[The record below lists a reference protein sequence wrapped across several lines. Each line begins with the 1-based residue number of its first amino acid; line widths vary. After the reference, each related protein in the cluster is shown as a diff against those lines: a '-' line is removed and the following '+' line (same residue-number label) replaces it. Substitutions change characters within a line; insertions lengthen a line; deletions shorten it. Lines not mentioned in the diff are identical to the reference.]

1 MAKISESTRLEFA
14 ETIKPYQS
22 KILAIL
28 AKEKTTLNS
37 INGNAPDSCYKKL
50 MLCDDMIYVS
60 SLYMAQNSL
69 SLKILEVKNN
79 DALNEARKILY
90 KAIIYLEEL
99 VTNFI
104 DVPYSELAKYHE
116 NIKDKT
122 IQERYYLIRK
132 LGLAITLL
140 EDAFGDRDILKNV
153 SVNLMTGTKAALT
166 GANGAGKSTLIKVMA
181 GLIKP
186 DSGSRICQ
194 KETRIAYLPQSGLT
208 HHGCSLKEEADR
220 AFEFGYDIQKQ
231 IDQIGEQL
239 EKGTGN
245 TDNLLATQAEL
256 IAKLEE
262 SGWHRREATAES
274 VLMGLGFSQ
283 EDLQKQTEEFSGG
296 WQMRIALAK
305 ALMQNPDIL
314 LLDEPTNYLDIEA
327 RTWLEKFLSNYKGAF
342 LLVSH
347 DRYFLDVTVN
357 EVYELFGGDLKRYK
371 GNFTH
376 YEQVREVEL
385 KTLIAEYEKQQ
396 DEIAKLQD
404 FIRRFG
410 VQATKAAQA
419 QERQKQLDK
428 ILAQKIEIPESL
440 KKIHFKF
447 PEAPHAGHLVLRTKG
462 LTKSYDGKTNVIENL
477 DLTVENG
484 EMLVVAGR
492 NGAGKSTLLRMLAG
506 VDPITSGEVIPG
518 TGVKIGYFSQ
528 DNAETIKGG
537 ETILEYVESQAP
549 TELIPKVRD
558 MLGSFLFRGDD
569 VFKSLNVLSGGE
581 KSRIALLQLLLRANN
596 LLILDE
602 PTNHLDM
609 HSKDVL
615 MNALKDFGG
624 TVIFVSHD
632 RGFIEGLA
640 TKVLEL
646 KPGSHREFPGNYK
659 YYMERIEAEEAGIV
673 GQFERGTGIATSS
686 VNSTKTSE
694 AKADATKSAGKLNWE
709 EQKKIEA
716 ERRKNEKE
724 AARLETEIAKAEEEK
739 SALESKMALPEVY
752 SNGAKAKEVQ
762 QKIDETT
769 KKIETLTQA
778 WETAMDKL
786 G

>member
-1 MAKISESTRLEFA
+1 MAFVQFS
-14 ETIKPYQS
+14 Q
-22 KILAIL
+22 
-28 AKEKTTLNS
+28 
-37 INGNAPDSCYKKL
+37 
-50 MLCDDMIYVS
+50 VS
-60 SLYMAQNSL
+60 L
-69 SLKILEVKNN
+69 
-79 DALNEARKILY
+79 
-90 KAIIYLEEL
+90 
-99 VTNFI
+99 
-104 DVPYSELAKYHE
+104 
-116 NIKDKT
+116 
-122 IQERYYLIRK
+122 
-132 LGLAITLL
+132 
-140 EDAFGDRDILKNV
+140 AFGDRDILKNV

-181 GLIKP
+181 GLIQP
-186 DSGSRICQ
+186 DSGTYSCQ
-194 KETRIAYLPQSGLT
+194 KDTRIAYLPQSGLT
-208 HHGCSLKEEADR
+208 HHGCTLKEEADR
-220 AFEFGYDIQKQ
+220 AFAFGYELQKQ
-231 IDQIGEQL
+231 IDEMGEQAAKNPDSA
-239 EKGTGN
+239 E
-245 TDNLLATQAEL
+245 NLLIKQAEL
-256 IAKLEE
+256 IARLEE

-274 VLMGLGFSQ
+274 VLLGLGFSHD
-283 EDLQKQTEEFSGG
+283 DLSRQTEEFSGG

-327 RTWLEKFLSNYKGAF
+327 RDWLEKFLVNYKGAF

-357 EVYELFGGDLKRYK
+357 EVFELFGGDLKRYK

-376 YEQVREVEL
+376 YEQVRELEL

-396 DEIAKLQD
+396 DEIEKLQD

-447 PEAPHAGHLVLRTKG
+447 PQAPHAGNLVMRTKG
-462 LTKSYDGKTNVIENL
+462 LSKTYDGQKYIIKDL
-477 DLTVENG
+477 DLVVENG

-506 VDPITSGEVIPG
+506 VDWTSDGEIIPG
-518 TGVKIGYFSQ
+518 AGVKIGYFSQ
-528 DNAETIKGG
+528 DNAETICGT
-537 ETILEYVESQAP
+537 ESILDYIESRAP

-569 VFKSLNVLSGGE
+569 VFKPLNVLSGGE
-581 KSRIALLQLLLRANN
+581 KSRIALLQLLLSPNN

-640 TKVLEL
+640 TRVLEL
-646 KPGSHREFPGNYK
+646 KPGQHREFPGDYK
-659 YYMERIEAEEAGIV
+659 YYMERMEAEALGQVEAPGAKEKPAPEPV
-673 GQFERGTGIATSS
+673 
-686 VNSTKTSE
+686 KSE
-694 AKADATKSAGKLNWE
+694 GKRSWE
-709 EQKKIEA
+709 EQKRLDA
-716 ERRKNEKE
+716 ERRKAERAVAKIE
-724 AARLETEIAKAEEEK
+724 EEISKTEEEK
-739 SALESKMALPEVY
+739 SVLEAKLSLPEVY
-752 SNGAKAKEVQ
+752 SNGAKAKEIQ
-762 QKIDETT
+762 TKINEISMRLE
-769 KKIETLTQA
+769 KLTED
-778 WETAMDKL
+778 WESAMENL

>member
-1 MAKISESTRLEFA
+1 MAFVQFS
-14 ETIKPYQS
+14 Q
-22 KILAIL
+22 
-28 AKEKTTLNS
+28 
-37 INGNAPDSCYKKL
+37 
-50 MLCDDMIYVS
+50 VS
-60 SLYMAQNSL
+60 L
-69 SLKILEVKNN
+69 
-79 DALNEARKILY
+79 
-90 KAIIYLEEL
+90 
-99 VTNFI
+99 
-104 DVPYSELAKYHE
+104 
-116 NIKDKT
+116 
-122 IQERYYLIRK
+122 
-132 LGLAITLL
+132 
-140 EDAFGDRDILKNV
+140 AFGDRDILKNV

-181 GLIKP
+181 GLVKP

-194 KETRIAYLPQSGLT
+194 KDTRIAYLPQSGLT

-220 AFEFGYDIQKQ
+220 AFQFGYDIQKQ

-239 EKGTGN
+239 EKGEGN
-245 TDNLLATQAEL
+245 TDNLLVQQAEL
-256 IAKLEE
+256 ITRLEE

-274 VLMGLGFSQ
+274 VLLGLGF
-283 EDLQKQTEEFSGG
+283 EHKDLSRQTEEFSGG

-371 GNFTH
+371 GNFSN
-376 YEQVREVEL
+376 YERIREVEL

-447 PEAPHAGHLVLRTKG
+447 PQAPHAGQLVLRTKG
-462 LTKSYDGKTNVIENL
+462 LTKSYDGKHNVIENL

-484 EMLVVAGR
+484 EFLVVAGR
-492 NGAGKSTLLRMLAG
+492 NGAGKSTLLRMLSG
-506 VDPITSGEVIPG
+506 VDSISAGEIIPG
-518 TGVKIGYFSQ
+518 AGVKIGYFSQ
-528 DNAETIKGG
+528 DNAETIKGT
-537 ETILEYVESQAP
+537 ETILDYVESHAP

-581 KSRIALLQLLLRANN
+581 KSRIALLELLLSPNN

-640 TKVLEL
+640 TRVLEL
-646 KPGSHREFPGNYK
+646 KNGCHREFPGDYK
-659 YYMERIEAEEAGIV
+659 YYMERMEAEEAGIV
-673 GQFERGTGIATSS
+673 GQYEAGTGVA
-686 VNSTKTSE
+686 TKTTVSSKAASE
-694 AKADATKSAGKLNWE
+694 TVEPGKSQGKLNWE
-709 EQKKIEA
+709 EQKKLEA
-716 ERRKNEKE
+716 EKRKLEKE
-724 AARLETEIAKAEEEK
+724 VSRIENEISKAEEEK
-739 SALESKMALPEVY
+739 SILEAKMSQPEVY

-762 QKIDETT
+762 GKIDLLIA
-769 KKIETLTQA
+769 KIDQLNLD
-778 WETAMDKL
+778 WEEAMEKL

>member
-1 MAKISESTRLEFA
+1 MAFVHFS
-14 ETIKPYQS
+14 Q
-22 KILAIL
+22 
-28 AKEKTTLNS
+28 
-37 INGNAPDSCYKKL
+37 
-50 MLCDDMIYVS
+50 VS
-60 SLYMAQNSL
+60 L
-69 SLKILEVKNN
+69 
-79 DALNEARKILY
+79 
-90 KAIIYLEEL
+90 
-99 VTNFI
+99 
-104 DVPYSELAKYHE
+104 
-116 NIKDKT
+116 
-122 IQERYYLIRK
+122 
-132 LGLAITLL
+132 
-140 EDAFGDRDILKNV
+140 AFGDRDILKNV

-549 TELIPKVRD
+549 TELVPKVRD

-724 AARLETEIAKAEEEK
+724 VARLETEIAKAEEEK

-786 G
+786 E

>member
-1 MAKISESTRLEFA
+1 MAFVQFS
-14 ETIKPYQS
+14 Q
-22 KILAIL
+22 
-28 AKEKTTLNS
+28 
-37 INGNAPDSCYKKL
+37 
-50 MLCDDMIYVS
+50 VS
-60 SLYMAQNSL
+60 L
-69 SLKILEVKNN
+69 
-79 DALNEARKILY
+79 
-90 KAIIYLEEL
+90 
-99 VTNFI
+99 
-104 DVPYSELAKYHE
+104 
-116 NIKDKT
+116 
-122 IQERYYLIRK
+122 
-132 LGLAITLL
+132 
-140 EDAFGDRDILKNV
+140 AFGDRDILKNV

-245 TDNLLATQAEL
+245 TDNLLVTQAEL

-549 TELIPKVRD
+549 TELVPKVRD

-694 AKADATKSAGKLNWE
+694 TKADATKSAGKLNWE

-769 KKIETLTQA
+769 KKIETLTQE

>member
-1 MAKISESTRLEFA
+1 MAFVQFS
-14 ETIKPYQS
+14 Q
-22 KILAIL
+22 
-28 AKEKTTLNS
+28 
-37 INGNAPDSCYKKL
+37 
-50 MLCDDMIYVS
+50 VS
-60 SLYMAQNSL
+60 L
-69 SLKILEVKNN
+69 
-79 DALNEARKILY
+79 
-90 KAIIYLEEL
+90 
-99 VTNFI
+99 
-104 DVPYSELAKYHE
+104 
-116 NIKDKT
+116 
-122 IQERYYLIRK
+122 
-132 LGLAITLL
+132 
-140 EDAFGDRDILKNV
+140 AFGDRDILKNV

-245 TDNLLATQAEL
+245 TDNLLVTQAEL

-549 TELIPKVRD
+549 TELVPKVRD

-673 GQFERGTGIATSS
+673 GQFERGTGIATNS

-694 AKADATKSAGKLNWE
+694 AKTDATKSAGKLNWE

>member
-1 MAKISESTRLEFA
+1 MAFVQFS
-14 ETIKPYQS
+14 Q
-22 KILAIL
+22 
-28 AKEKTTLNS
+28 
-37 INGNAPDSCYKKL
+37 
-50 MLCDDMIYVS
+50 VS
-60 SLYMAQNSL
+60 L
-69 SLKILEVKNN
+69 
-79 DALNEARKILY
+79 
-90 KAIIYLEEL
+90 
-99 VTNFI
+99 
-104 DVPYSELAKYHE
+104 
-116 NIKDKT
+116 
-122 IQERYYLIRK
+122 
-132 LGLAITLL
+132 
-140 EDAFGDRDILKNV
+140 AFGDRDILKNV

-181 GLIKP
+181 GLIQP
-186 DSGSRICQ
+186 DSGTYSCQ
-194 KETRIAYLPQSGLT
+194 KDTRIAYLPQSGLT
-208 HHGCSLKEEADR
+208 HHGCTLKEEADR
-220 AFEFGYDIQKQ
+220 AFAFGYELQKQ
-231 IDQIGEQL
+231 IDEMGEQAAKNPDSA
-239 EKGTGN
+239 E
-245 TDNLLATQAEL
+245 NLLIKQAEL
-256 IAKLEE
+256 IARLEE

-274 VLMGLGFSQ
+274 VLLGLGFSHD
-283 EDLQKQTEEFSGG
+283 DLSRQTEEFSGG

-327 RTWLEKFLSNYKGAF
+327 RDWLEKFLVNYKGAF

-357 EVYELFGGDLKRYK
+357 EVFELFGGDLKRYK

-376 YEQVREVEL
+376 YEQVRELEL

-396 DEIAKLQD
+396 DEIEKLQD

-447 PEAPHAGHLVLRTKG
+447 PQAPHAGNLVMRTKG
-462 LTKSYDGKTNVIENL
+462 LSKTYDGQKYIIKDL
-477 DLTVENG
+477 DLVVENG

-506 VDPITSGEVIPG
+506 VDWTSGGEIIPG
-518 TGVKIGYFSQ
+518 AGVKIGYFSQ
-528 DNAETIKGG
+528 DNAETICGT
-537 ETILEYVESQAP
+537 ESILDYIESRAP

-569 VFKSLNVLSGGE
+569 VFKPLNVLSGGE
-581 KSRIALLQLLLRANN
+581 KSRIALLQLLLSPNN

-640 TKVLEL
+640 TRVLEL
-646 KPGSHREFPGNYK
+646 KPGQHREFPGDYK
-659 YYMERIEAEEAGIV
+659 YYMERMEAEALGQVEAPGAKEKPAPEPV
-673 GQFERGTGIATSS
+673 
-686 VNSTKTSE
+686 KSE
-694 AKADATKSAGKLNWE
+694 GKRSWE
-709 EQKKIEA
+709 EQKRLDA
-716 ERRKNEKE
+716 ERRKAERAVAKIE
-724 AARLETEIAKAEEEK
+724 EEISKTEEEK
-739 SALESKMALPEVY
+739 SVLEAKLSLPEVY
-752 SNGAKAKEVQ
+752 SNGAKAKEIQ
-762 QKIDETT
+762 TKINEISMRLE
-769 KKIETLTQA
+769 KLTED
-778 WETAMDKL
+778 WEAAMENL